1 MMGYIQ
7 LYNSQLNASQPIE
20 GFCPTF
26 GSIKCNDDNQLFL
39 LSFIDKKANNPNYE
53 LMITDLE
60 PNKRVNVKS
69 DIQDLAENDYPVL
82 MNFVENFGL
91 IFLATNSGTL
101 YIYEVTKGVFIFR
114 CKISEE
120 TPLLSTKNTATGGL
134 IYISRSGKVFNVDV
148 EKNNF
153 IPFMM
158 NLNIPNIKELC
169 TLMVEGY
176 GLPWEGNIFIGL
188 F

>member
-53 LMITDLE
+53 LMITDLA

-69 DIQDLAENDYPVL
+69 DIQDLAENDHH
-82 MNFVENFGL
+82 
-91 IFLATNSGTL
+91 
-101 YIYEVTKGVFIFR
+101 
-114 CKISEE
+114 
-120 TPLLSTKNTATGGL
+120 KNTRYG
-134 IYISRSGKVFNVDV
+134 N
-148 EKNNF
+148 KNRN
-153 IPFMM
+153 
-158 NLNIPNIKELC
+158 NLHQLQMR
-169 TLMVEGY
+169 L
-176 GLPWEGNIFIGL
+176 
-188 F
+188 